1 MKRVAIYSRFETE
14 EIAQLQR
21 EIKDWLVERM
31 EIVEENP
38 ELVIVIGGDGGILA
52 AVQKYHESGAEILGI
67 NRGNVGF
74 LASVDR
80 NEDHLAA
87 IERVISGEYKI
98 IERALIEASVERE
111 GKEIF
116 ACKALND
123 VVVSSPLSV
132 VRLEI
137 AVDGQDYMKLSGTGV
152 LVSTATGST
161 AYNLSAHGPILTP
174 KVNALVITELL
185 NHSVPI
191 PSMVV
196 DQSETISISVGD
208 FKAHQKLQL
217 QSGYPADVVLNADGA
232 QIFSLQSGDMVTLRH
247 SDSTSKFIALHD
259 EHFFQH
265 LHDKFEISR

>member
-21 EIKDWLVERM
+21 EIKDWLTDKA
-31 EIVEENP
+31 EIVESDP

-52 AVQKYHESGAEILGI
+52 AVQKYQESGAEILGF

-80 NEDHLAA
+80 EEDHLAA
-87 IERVISGEYKI
+87 IERVISGDYTI
-98 IERALIEASVERE
+98 LERTLIDTRVERDGE
-111 GKEIF
+111 EIF
-116 ACKALND
+116 SCKALND

-137 AVDGQDYMKLSGTGV
+137 AVDGQEYMKLNGTGV
-152 LVSTATGST
+152 LVATATGST

-174 KVNALVITELL
+174 KVKSLVITELL

-196 DQSETISISVGD
+196 DQSETITISVGD

-232 QIFSLQSGDMVTLRH
+232 QIFSLQSGDTVTLKH
-247 SDSTSKFIALHD
+247 SDETSKFVAFHD

-265 LHDKFEISR
+265 LRNKFEITR